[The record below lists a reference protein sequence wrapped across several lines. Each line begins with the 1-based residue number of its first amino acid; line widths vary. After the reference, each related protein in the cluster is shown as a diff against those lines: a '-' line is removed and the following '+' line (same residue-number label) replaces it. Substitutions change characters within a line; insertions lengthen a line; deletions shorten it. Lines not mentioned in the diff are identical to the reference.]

1 MATKFKRSQLGALF
15 CFSRKQHKFCKPTF
29 LSPFF
34 YQASSGSGGSLT
46 LQHNSHLLNSADQ
59 RKVNLQVEATKNGFI
74 GFNLRG
80 GSEYGLGL
88 FVSG

>member
-1 MATKFKRSQLGALF
+1 MLCNKAYMSQEVYY
-15 CFSRKQHKFCKPTF
+15 F
-29 LSPFF
+29 L
-34 YQASSGSGGSLT
+34 YQASSGSGGSASIA

-59 RKVNLQVEATKNGFI
+59 RKVNLQVQSTPNGFI

-88 FVSG
+88 YVSG